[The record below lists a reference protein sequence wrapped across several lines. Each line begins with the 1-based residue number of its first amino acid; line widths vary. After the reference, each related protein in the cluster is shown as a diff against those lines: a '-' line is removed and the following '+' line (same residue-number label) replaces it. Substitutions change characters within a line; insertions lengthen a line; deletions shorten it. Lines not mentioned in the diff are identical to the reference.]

1 MPGRK
6 SIDINLEEVKRL
18 LKLGNFNYNDYK
30 NSALIYF
37 ALIRFAVIKKVKTK
51 VKLQMSL
58 KLVETQWEIF

>member
-30 NSALIYF
+30 NFALIYF
-37 ALIRFAVIKKVKTK
+37 ALIGFAVIK
-51 VKLQMSL
+51 
-58 KLVETQWEIF
+58 